1 MIGPIWR
8 NRIHIVA
15 AKKTFVAGALFRA
28 VHNPRLLEIVV
39 GDGNDHRRASSGDSP
54 KDAGDIRL
62 VSGALLPVEAGPT
75 RGAIYVEYSD

>member
-15 AKKTFVAGALFRA
+15 AKKTFVAGVLFRA
-28 VHNPRLLEIVV
+28 VHNPRLLEIIV
-39 GDGNDHRRASSGDSP
+39 GDGNDHRRASGDCP
-54 KDAGDIRL
+54 QDAGDTRL

-75 RGAIYVEYSD
+75 RGAIHVEYSD